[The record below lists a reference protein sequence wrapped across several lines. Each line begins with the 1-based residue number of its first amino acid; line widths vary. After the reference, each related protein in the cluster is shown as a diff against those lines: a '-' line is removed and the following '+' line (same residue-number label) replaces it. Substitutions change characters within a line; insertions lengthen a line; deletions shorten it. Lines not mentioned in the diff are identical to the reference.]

1 MYLNPA
7 NTSSLASCASVR
19 KHLWSQSINLMYGS
33 TWVPRTYLSTLYVG
47 YCYLAESDSIPPE
60 FSFPFN
66 FSRTSLP
73 FSKNFAKI
81 SLQKIFWRYPMDKQS
96 LPRAFCMLSYQFC
109 NTCFKNTVCCKQW
122 YLFFKTIQIAFRED
136 LINRNVRWLWSPCY
150 VINKCS
156 LFISA
161 TECSVLIKW
170 FLHWHP
176 FLTSQNTGILSTTNE
191 IIKISCFI
199 FHNSVKLLVR
209 VKNGNTKP

>member
-1 MYLNPA
+1 
-7 NTSSLASCASVR
+7 
-19 KHLWSQSINLMYGS
+19 MYGG
-33 TWVPRTYLSTLYVG
+33 TWVPRTYLPTLCIG

-150 VINKCS
+150 VITNALCLS
-156 LFISA
+156 QQQNVACWSNDFCIDILFWQ
-161 TECSVLIKW
+161 V
-170 FLHWHP
+170 
-176 FLTSQNTGILSTTNE
+176 
-191 IIKISCFI
+191 KIQEF
-199 FHNSVKLLVR
+199 
-209 VKNGNTKP
+209 